1 MRILIADSG
10 ATKTDWAFIQD
21 GKPVYM
27 KSSGLHPAYFDKDEV
42 LKELKKI
49 FSQTHPV
56 TILFYGAGCYS
67 DDSSRPVRILLNEL
81 FGDIPVEIQDDLTA
95 VAHAFLGLEPG
106 VAGILGTGSASGYF
120 SGGKKKEQVASL
132 GYVLGDEGS
141 GADIGKRILRATLRK
156 EYDQPVL
163 DYLESRLD
171 SLRYSEVIEK
181 LYRAKKPSYYLA
193 KVSEKVLTGDFPDAI
208 RQVVEESF
216 QSFIDNHLKRYDGF
230 PDIRIVLSGG
240 VASHQ
245 RDLAEK
251 VLEENGILNYQ
262 ISGSVITTLADRQMN
277 R

>member
-10 ATKTDWAFIQD
+10 ATKTDWAFIQE
-21 GKPVYM
+21 GKPFYM
-27 KSSGLHPAYFDKDEV
+27 KSSGLHPAYFDREAV

-49 FSQTHPV
+49 FKQTHPV

-67 DDSSRPVRILLNEL
+67 EESCRPVRNLLHEL
-81 FGDIPVEIQDDLTA
+81 FKDIPVEIQDDLTA

-120 SGGKKKEQVASL
+120 SGGKKKQQVASL

-141 GADIGKRILRATLRK
+141 GADIGKRILKAALRK
-156 EYDQPVL
+156 EFDQPVL
-163 DYLESRLD
+163 DFLEARLET
-171 SLRYSEVIEK
+171 LRYSEVIEK
-181 LYRAKKPSYYLA
+181 LYRAKRPSYYLA
-193 KVSEKVLTGDFPDAI
+193 KVSEKVLTGNFPDAI

-216 QSFIDNHLKRYDGF
+216 QSYIDNHLKKYDGF

-251 VLEENGILNYQ
+251 ILEKNGITDYQ
-262 ISGSVITTLADRQMN
+262 ISGSVITALAERQMN

>member
-10 ATKTDWAFIQD
+10 ATKTDWAFIQN

-27 KSSGLHPAYFDKDEV
+27 KSSGLHPAYFDTDEV
-42 LKELKKI
+42 MKELKKI

-67 DDSSRPVRILLNEL
+67 EESSRPVRNLLDVL
-81 FGDIPVEIQDDLTA
+81 FKDIPVEIQDDLTA
-95 VAHAFLGLEPG
+95 VAHAFLGFDPG

-141 GADIGKRILRATLRK
+141 GADIGKRILKAALR
-156 EYDQPVL
+156 EEFDRPVL
-163 DYLESRLD
+163 DYLETRLD
-171 SLRYSEVIEK
+171 SLRYSDVIEK

-193 KVSEKVLTGDFPDAI
+193 KVSEKVLTGDFPAVI
-208 RQVVEESF
+208 SQIVEESF
-216 QSFIDNHLKRYDGF
+216 QSYIDNHLKRYDGF

-240 VASHQ
+240 VVSHQ
-245 RDLAEK
+245 RSLAGK
-251 VLEENGILNYQ
+251 VLENNGITNYQ
-262 ISGSVITTLADRQMN
+262 ISGSVITALAERQIN